1 MQIIKSCRKYLDQ
14 LIDIIEEYRSSC
26 GFEASPAETKRF
38 FLTLM
43 EKKESVIFLAINETS
58 ETVMGFVNL
67 YPSYSTLS
75 LKRLWILNDLGVSRE
90 FRGQGIAKELIN
102 EVLSFARETKAV
114 RVELKTQTTNL
125 GAQNLYKSL
134 GFEVDDENVYYRIP
148 I

>member
-1 MQIIKSCRKYLDQ
+1 
-14 LIDIIEEYRSSC
+14 
-26 GFEASPAETKRF
+26 
-38 FLTLM
+38 M